1 MPSVE
6 LSETPRNVEGIVTS
20 TPNGTAAAVSA
31 TFGAPVRRRRRNVV
45 APLFESTSKVDVSS
59 VRPNSLAVEDTP
71 DVDASM
77 DYILLN

>member
-6 LSETPRNVEGIVTS
+6 LTETPRNVEGIVTS
-20 TPNGTAAAVSA
+20 TPNGTAAAVSG
-31 TFGAPVRRRRRNVV
+31 TFGAPVRRRRRNVA
-45 APLFESTSKVDVSS
+45 APLFESTSRVDVSS

-71 DVDASM
+71 DVDASV